1 MSDEAEALRAIMSEP
16 LWLCAMGFLFGA
28 LVGSFLNVVIYRLPL
43 DESVVFPPSHC
54 PGCDAAIKPWDNI
67 PLISYIVLGAKC
79 RQCKIHISLRYPA
92 VELLTAVVFAAI
104 AMRFG
109 PSLETLIFVVFAA
122 GLIVA
127 GLIDV
132 DHQIIPDEVSLG
144 GLVLGLVAV
153 PSWMVYLGDPVSV
166 ALMHSFMGALLG
178 GGMLWVVGFGHARFC
193 VAMGREF
200 EHWPGEGESIPRP
213 NEADYWMWFPGMGFG
228 DVKLLAMIGAF
239 VGPVGV
245 VTTVLLAS
253 VLGLILGG
261 AWALATRSWDSPFG
275 FGPAIAGAALLSLF
289 LPDPLFLIR

>member
-1 MSDEAEALRAIMSEP
+1 MSGEADALWSIMSQP
-16 LWLCAMGFLFGA
+16 LWLGGMGFLFGA

-43 DESVVFPPSHC
+43 EESVVFPPSHC
-54 PGCDAAIKPWDNI
+54 PGCDAKILPWDNI
-67 PLISYIVLGAKC
+67 PIISYLLLGAKC
-79 RQCKIHISLRYPA
+79 RHCKTHISLRYPA

-104 AMRFG
+104 ALRFG
-109 PSLETLIFVVFAA
+109 PSLETVIFCIFAA

-127 GLIDV
+127 GLVDV

-144 GLVLGLVAV
+144 GLVMGLVAV
-153 PSWMVYLGDPVSV
+153 PLWMIYSGDPVRV
-166 ALMHSFMGALLG
+166 AITHSFVGALLG
-178 GGMLWVVGFGHARFC
+178 GGMLWIVGFAHARFC

-200 EHWPGEGESIPRP
+200 DHWPGEGEPIPRP
-213 NEADYWMWFPGMGFG
+213 MDVDYWVWFPGMGFG

-253 VLGLILGG
+253 VLGLLLGV
-261 AWALATRSWDSPFG
+261 AWAVATRSWNSPFG